1 MEWKL
6 SELSVDGKG
15 HYGIG
20 APAIPYDKN
29 KPTYLRITDI
39 NDDGT
44 INFLDLKSVDDE
56 DSNKY
61 LLKENDIVFART
73 GNSTGRSYFY
83 QKEHGDFVYAGFLI
97 KFSIDPQ
104 KVNPKILKYY
114 THSQEYYNW
123 VKSFDTGGTRGN
135 INAKTFGDMPIS
147 LPKRCVQDKIVGI
160 LSALDAKIENNNK
173 INANL
178 EAQAQALFKS
188 WFVDFT
194 PFKDQPFVN
203 SELGPIPQGWKVGK
217 ADDFYKINIGKT
229 PPRKEKEWFSKNESD
244 NKWISISDMGNC
256 GLFISNSAEKL
267 TNAAIKKF
275 NISLVPVNTILLSFK
290 LTIGRVAISDCDL
303 TTNEAIARFIL
314 PDECYLEFSFLML
327 KLYNYSTLGST
338 SSIATAVNSKI
349 IKSMKMVMPSL
360 KVLEDFHTITNPLFE
375 KIRFTQKENQRLAAL
390 RDTLLPKLM
399 SGEIKL

>member
-160 LSALDAKIENNNK
+160 LSALDSKIENNNK

-178 EAQAQALFKS
+178 EAQAEALFKS

-194 PFKDQPFVN
+194 PFKDQPFVD

-217 ADDFYKINIGKT
+217 LGDICTFKRGKNLLSKNAIDEGVPVVAGGLSPSCYHNQANTSAPVVTVSGSGANAGFMRMYHVDVWASDCSFIDVSCDYLYFVYCFLSVNRRLLKHAQTGAVQPHVKPADIHDFDVVIPEEDIVKAFQSIIKELLTKVGVN
-229 PPRKEKEWFSKNESD
+229 EKEN
-244 NKWISISDMGNC
+244 
-256 GLFISNSAEKL
+256 L
-267 TNAAIKKF
+267 
-275 NISLVPVNTILLSFK
+275 
-290 LTIGRVAISDCDL
+290 
-303 TTNEAIARFIL
+303 
-314 PDECYLEFSFLML
+314 
-327 KLYNYSTLGST
+327 
-338 SSIATAVNSKI
+338 
-349 IKSMKMVMPSL
+349 
-360 KVLEDFHTITNPLFE
+360 
-375 KIRFTQKENQRLAAL
+375 RLAAL

>member
-1 MEWKL
+1 MDWKL

-173 INANL
+173 INGNL

-194 PFKDQPFVN
+194 PFKDQPFVD

-217 ADDFYKINIGKT
+217 LGDICTFKRGKNLLSKNAIDEGVPVVAGGLTPSCYHNQANTSAPVVTVSGSGANAGFMRMYHVDVWASDCSFIDVSCDYLYFVYCFLSVNRRLLKHAQTGAVQPHVKPADIHDFDVVIPEEDIVKAFQSIIKELLTKVGVN
-229 PPRKEKEWFSKNESD
+229 EKEN
-244 NKWISISDMGNC
+244 
-256 GLFISNSAEKL
+256 L
-267 TNAAIKKF
+267 
-275 NISLVPVNTILLSFK
+275 
-290 LTIGRVAISDCDL
+290 
-303 TTNEAIARFIL
+303 
-314 PDECYLEFSFLML
+314 
-327 KLYNYSTLGST
+327 
-338 SSIATAVNSKI
+338 
-349 IKSMKMVMPSL
+349 
-360 KVLEDFHTITNPLFE
+360 
-375 KIRFTQKENQRLAAL
+375 RLAAL

>member
-1 MEWKL
+1 MEWKNCKISDLGKIVTGKTPKTAIKENYGGDFPFL
-6 SELSVDGKG
+6 SPSDNMGQKHISKTAKTLTILGKNEVKKSIIPCGSVCVSCIGSDLGKVVISG
-15 HYGIG
+15 REMVTNQQINSI
-20 APAIPYDKN
+20 IPN
-29 KPTYLRITDI
+29 
-39 NDDGT
+39 
-44 INFLDLKSVDDE
+44 
-56 DSNKY
+56 
-61 LLKENDIVFART
+61 KEND
-73 GNSTGRSYFY
+73 
-83 QKEHGDFVYAGFLI
+83 GDFIYYLMSIVGKKLNFLSKTSTAI
-97 KFSIDPQ
+97 PIVNKSTFSNTNIRIP
-104 KVNPKILKYY
+104 VNL
-114 THSQEYYNW
+114 SDQ
-123 VKSFDTGGTRGN
+123 R
-135 INAKTFGDMPIS
+135 
-147 LPKRCVQDKIVGI
+147 KIVGI
-160 LSALDAKIENNNK
+160 LSALDSKIENNNK

-194 PFKDQPFVN
+194 PFKDQPFVD

-349 IKSMKMVMPSL
+349 IKSMKMVMPSQ

-375 KIRFTQKENQRLAAL
+375 RIRFTQKENQRLAAL

>member
-1 MEWKL
+1 MEWKEVL
-6 SELSVDGKG
+6 LGELVDIYDSKRIPLTSQEREKIKG
-15 HYGIG
+15 D
-20 APAIPYDKN
+20 IPYYGAQGIIDYINQFLFDGEYILIAEDGNNIISRQENIAQIAKGKFWVN
-29 KPTYLRITDI
+29 NHAHILQGKIEQNLLCYIINHTDI
-39 NDDGT
+39 SGYVTGSAQPKLNQA
-44 INFLDLKSVDDE
+44 N
-56 DSNKY
+56 
-61 LLKENDIVFART
+61 LLKIP
-73 GNSTGRSYFY
+73 
-83 QKEHGDFVYAGFLI
+83 I
-97 KFSIDPQ
+97 KIP
-104 KVNPKILKYY
+104 VNLSDQRKI
-114 THSQEYYNW
+114 
-123 VKSFDTGGTRGN
+123 
-135 INAKTFGDMPIS
+135 A
-147 LPKRCVQDKIVGI
+147 GI

-178 EAQAQALFKS
+178 EAQAEALFKS

-194 PFKDQPFVN
+194 PFKDQPFVD

>member
-173 INANL
+173 INGNL

-194 PFKDQPFVN
+194 PFKDQPFVD

-217 ADDFYKINIGKT
+217 INEFVDVIYGAPYKSKLFNTQKEGLPLIRIRDLKTCSPQFYTKELLPNTELVNYGDVVAGMDAEFT
-229 PPRKEKEWFSKNESD
+229 PHIWLGETGLLNQRVCKFKPHTG
-244 NKWISISDMGNC
+244 ISPLYSM
-256 GLFISNSAEKL
+256 LM
-267 TNAAIKKF
+267 IKPK
-275 NISLVPVNTILLSFK
+275 
-290 LTIGRVAISDCDL
+290 
-303 TTNEAIARFIL
+303 
-314 PDECYLEFSFLML
+314 LEFAQ
-327 KLYNYSTLGST
+327 NYKVGTTVSHLGKSDIDKFIVIVPPLDIVKEV
-338 SSIATAVNSKI
+338 SSIFDAVLNEQI
-349 IKSMKMVMPSL
+349 NL
-360 KVLEDFHTITNPLFE
+360 A
-375 KIRFTQKENQRLAAL
+375 KENQRLAAL

>member
-1 MEWKL
+1 MHNDGLYPVFGGNGIRGFTDKQNFNGECAVIGRQGAYCGNVRYFNGVAYMTEHALVLQGNEKSETQFLAYLL
-6 SELSVDGKG
+6 SIMDLGRLSGQSAQPGLSVK
-15 HYGIG
+15 
-20 APAIPYDKN
+20 
-29 KPTYLRITDI
+29 T
-39 NDDGT
+39 
-44 INFLDLKSVDDE
+44 LK
-56 DSNKY
+56 
-61 LLKENDIVFART
+61 I
-73 GNSTGRSYFY
+73 
-83 QKEHGDFVYAGFLI
+83 
-97 KFSIDPQ
+97 Q
-104 KVNPKILKYY
+104 KV
-114 THSQEYYNW
+114 
-123 VKSFDTGGTRGN
+123 
-135 INAKTFGDMPIS
+135 S
-147 LPKRCVQDKIVGI
+147 LPNLSDQRKIAGI
-160 LSALDAKIENNNK
+160 LSALDSKIENNNK

-194 PFKDQPFVN
+194 PFKDQPFVD

>member
-1 MEWKL
+1 MDWKL

-173 INANL
+173 INGNL

-194 PFKDQPFVN
+194 PFKDQPFVD

-217 ADDFYKINIGKT
+217 INEFVDVIYGAPYKSKLFNTQKEGLPLIRIRDLKTCSPQFYTKELLPNTELVNYGDVVAGMDAEFT
-229 PPRKEKEWFSKNESD
+229 PHIWLGETGLLNQRVCKFKPHTG
-244 NKWISISDMGNC
+244 ISPLYSM
-256 GLFISNSAEKL
+256 LM
-267 TNAAIKKF
+267 IKPK
-275 NISLVPVNTILLSFK
+275 
-290 LTIGRVAISDCDL
+290 
-303 TTNEAIARFIL
+303 
-314 PDECYLEFSFLML
+314 LEFAQ
-327 KLYNYSTLGST
+327 NYKVGTTVSHLGKSDIDKFIVIVPPLDIVKEV
-338 SSIATAVNSKI
+338 SSIFDAVLNEQI
-349 IKSMKMVMPSL
+349 NL
-360 KVLEDFHTITNPLFE
+360 A
-375 KIRFTQKENQRLAAL
+375 KENQRLAAL